1 MQTAALLALRAQRAT
16 MAVTLALPT
25 KALLLPPLITSLT
38 LLAMPPALA
47 LALA

>member
-1 MQTAALLALRAQRAT
+1 
-16 MAVTLALPT
+16 MAVAATLQRRLAISVTVPT